1 MVIQMKS
8 KDQMIES
15 GDKSTIN
22 QAGRDINVTHKHEG
36 FSYQDVKD
44 ISLDVFKKNF
54 YKLSEDTTAEVDR
67 RAEILINS
75 IIERLKFLEIPE
87 KRLADK
93 IKNPDV
99 QYALITAQK
108 QYARSGEEESLEMLT
123 ELLVQRFSVNEGSLK
138 KIVINEAIECVSKI
152 TLNQI
157 HNLTFLFLVKSSKS
171 NHLDNLLKL
180 LNDFSIKAG
189 HILDQ
194 SIDFY
199 EHLQYAGLLT
209 SDVTTLNHQ
218 KLDYLISITYPRDT
232 LNKDGLG
239 KDVIT
244 TFEDWDKSYLQNYS
258 LTSVGK
264 VIAIS
269 NFKNIFNADL
279 DLDIWIKN

>member
-1 MVIQMKS
+1 MKI
-8 KDQMIES
+8 KDQTIES
-15 GDKSTIN
+15 GDKSTNN
-22 QAGRDINVTHKHEG
+22 QAGRDINVTHQYEG
-36 FSYQDVKD
+36 LSYQDVKE
-44 ISLDVFKKNF
+44 ISLDVFKNNF
-54 YKLSEDTTAEVDR
+54 YKLSEGASAEVDR

-75 IIERLKFLEIPE
+75 ILEKLKSLEITEERLT
-87 KRLADK
+87 DK

-108 QYARSGEEESLEMLT
+108 QYVRSGEENSLEMLT
-123 ELLVQRFSVNEGSLK
+123 ELLAQRFSVNEESLK

-157 HNLTFLFLVKSSKS
+157 HNLTLLFIVKSTKS
-171 NHLDNLLKL
+171 SHIDNFIKL

-189 HILDQ
+189 HISNQ

-209 SDVTTLNHQ
+209 SDVTTSNHQ
-218 KLDYLISITYPRDT
+218 KLDYLIGITYPEEA
-232 LNKDGLG
+232 LNKEGLG
-239 KDVIT
+239 KDVVTI
-244 TFEDWDKSYLQNYS
+244 FEDWDKSYLQNYS

-269 NFKNIFNADL
+269 NLKNVINADL
-279 DLDIWIKN
+279 DLNTWIKD

>member
-1 MVIQMKS
+1 MKS
-8 KDQMIES
+8 KDQTIES
-15 GDKSTIN
+15 GDKSTNN
-22 QAGRDINVTHKHEG
+22 QAGRDINVTHQYEG
-36 FSYQDVKD
+36 LSYQDVKE
-44 ISLDVFKKNF
+44 ISLDVFKNNF
-54 YKLSEDTTAEVDR
+54 YKLSEGASAEVDR

-75 IIERLKFLEIPE
+75 ILEKLKSLEITEERLT
-87 KRLADK
+87 DK

-108 QYARSGEEESLEMLT
+108 QYVRSGEENSLEMLT
-123 ELLVQRFSVNEGSLK
+123 ELLAQRFSVNEESLK

-157 HNLTFLFLVKSSKS
+157 HNLTLLFIVKSTKS
-171 NHLDNLLKL
+171 SHIDNFIKL

-189 HILDQ
+189 HISNQ

-209 SDVTTLNHQ
+209 SDVTTSNHQ
-218 KLDYLISITYPRDT
+218 KLDYLIGITYPEEA
-232 LNKDGLG
+232 LNKEGLG
-239 KDVIT
+239 KDVVTI
-244 TFEDWDKSYLQNYS
+244 FEDWDKSYLQNYS

-269 NFKNIFNADL
+269 NLKNVINADL
-279 DLDIWIKN
+279 DLNTWIKD